1 MLNTGH
7 VISVGDVLAT
17 LCLRRV
23 ERRGWVDTFQD
34 LSLPGQLL
42 PLTAEGAMFVIMCMG
57 GKLTLPGAKDQIGG
71 TLA

>member
-1 MLNTGH
+1 MPN
-7 VISVGDVLAT
+7 ISVGDLLAT

-23 ERRGWVDTFQD
+23 ERRGWVDNFQD
-34 LSLPGQLL
+34 LSLPGHLL
-42 PLTAEGAMFVIMCMG
+42 PLTAVGGMFVIMGMG